1 LDEPMSIRHA
11 LLALLS
17 EGPKYGLQLRQEF
30 VARTGEVWP
39 LNVGQVY
46 TTLQRLE
53 RDGLV
58 ASEGDEDGPQ
68 KGFRI
73 TPDGEAEL
81 ATWLRTPPDLSSPPR
96 DELVIKIL
104 IALQLP
110 DLDVPAVV
118 QAHRRYLVQL
128 MQEWT
133 RLKEY
138 AADRDLGFGLA
149 VDAELFRLDAVVR
162 WLDAADGRIR
172 RAALETDPGKDQV
185 GDAPVPLPRAP
196 RKAVVRP

>member
-1 LDEPMSIRHA
+1 MSIRHA

-30 VARTGEVWP
+30 EARTGEVWP

-58 ASEGDEDGPQ
+58 ESDDGPEDGPQ

-73 TPDGEAEL
+73 TPEGEEEL
-81 ATWLRTPPDLSSPPR
+81 AAWLRTPPDLSSPPR

-104 IALQLP
+104 IAARLP
-110 DLDVPAVV
+110 DVDVHQVV

-138 AADRDLGFGLA
+138 AADRDLEFALV
-149 VDAELFRLDAVVR
+149 VDAELFRLDSVVR
-162 WLDAADGRIR
+162 WLDAADGRIK
-172 RAALETDPGKDQV
+172 RAALEPPGSQ
-185 GDAPVPLPRAP
+185 PSRLPRLP
-196 RKAVVRP
+196 KKVGVRP

>member
-1 LDEPMSIRHA
+1 MSIRHA

-30 VARTGEVWP
+30 EARTGEVWP

-58 ASEGDEDGPQ
+58 ESDDDGEDGPQ

-73 TPDGEAEL
+73 TDDGEEEL
-81 ATWLRTPPDLSSPPR
+81 AAWLRMPPDLSSPPR

-104 IALQLP
+104 IAAQVP
-110 DLDVPAVV
+110 DLDVHEVV

-133 RLKEY
+133 RLKEHS
-138 AADRDLGFGLA
+138 ADRDLGFALA

-162 WLDAADGRIR
+162 WLDAADGRIK
-172 RAALETDPGKDQV
+172 RASVDRLEARH
-185 GDAPVPLPRAP
+185 APAPLPKAP
-196 RKAVVRP
+196 RKAVVGR